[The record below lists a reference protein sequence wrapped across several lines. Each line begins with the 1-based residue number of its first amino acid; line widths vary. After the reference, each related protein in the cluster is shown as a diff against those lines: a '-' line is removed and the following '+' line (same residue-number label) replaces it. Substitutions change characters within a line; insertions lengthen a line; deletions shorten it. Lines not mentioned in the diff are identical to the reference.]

1 MKRFIVGWLKRLG
14 WFSVSGE
21 DLGRAARIAAL
32 SGLASFVLPAVA
44 VAQAVNIDLGT
55 GAGLTDRVIQLA
67 GLLTIL
73 SLAPSIVIMTTAF
86 VRIVVV
92 LSLLRTALGL
102 QQSPPNSVLI
112 SLSLFLTAIVMAPTL
127 TASYNAG
134 VKPLLDKKMEL
145 PQAFAASTLPVKQ
158 FMLAQVEQDDLALFV
173 RLSHT
178 PKVAQAVDLPIQ
190 VVTSGFMISELERFF
205 SRLGP
210 EESGPIDH
218 YYGCGDSLVRRGA
231 LPDPDRP
238 FSAIRNHIGGEDDLL
253 FGAMQ
258 RVGARFAWAAEA
270 WVWEDPAPERLTLR
284 YTALRAF
291 AYGQGASAHCAAAG
305 DRLGV
310 ARWMVLG
317 VAQALA
323 FGAYAGVKWLLRT
336 PSFAFSLDR
345 AARGLGKTLWWKP
358 FKIRFYGLTAPAVA
372 QAAS

>member
-1 MKRFIVGWLKRLG
+1 M
-14 WFSVSGE
+14 SVE
-21 DLGRAARIAAL
+21 I
-32 SGLASFVLPAVA
+32 
-44 VAQAVNIDLGT
+44 
-55 GAGLTDRVIQLA
+55 
-67 GLLTIL
+67 
-73 SLAPSIVIMTTAF
+73 SIVIPTQRRLEGLARAGRSVF
-86 VRIVVV
+86 VQAGVDPSTLELVVV
-92 LSLLRTALGL
+92 DNDQTPSAAGVARTLAEE
-102 QQSPPNSVLI
+102 
-112 SLSLFLTAIVMAPTL
+112 APFPVRYVHEP
-127 TASYNAG
+127 APGVANARNAG
-134 VKPLLDKKMEL
+134 MTESQGELIAFLDDDEEAPAEWL
-145 PQAFAASTLPVKQ
+145 AALVSAQRRYEADVVFGPVH
-158 FMLAQVEQDDLALFV
+158 ARADWDRIGN
-173 RLSHT
+173 RLY
-178 PKVAQAVDLPIQ
+178 
-190 VVTSGFMISELERFF
+190 FERFF

-253 FGAMQ
+253 FGAME
-258 RVGARFAWAAEA
+258 RAGARFAWAADA

-310 ARWMVLG
+310 ARWMILG

-323 FGAYAGVKWLLRT
+323 FGAYAAVKWLIRS